1 MQSCPEAD
9 VVVIAAFS
17 LGSHWRESDSCS
29 GHSYTVC
36 RRFDLWKSSLKA
48 SWGLNICFAHR
59 ENHLWPLVQI
69 IYPPHQT
76 HCNYRNKVQCVILW
90 NAHTVKRKSEFTTM
104 CSRRFN
110 CYRISLYWLH
120 YPGEFMATWWQK
132 SSTTELP
139 RLVFMADESA
149 TRSVLKDSN
158 MK

>member
-1 MQSCPEAD
+1 MCAVMVMQGCPEAD

-36 RRFDLWKSSLKA
+36 CPFDLWKSSLKA
-48 SWGLNICFAHR
+48 SWGLNDKFLNICFAYR
-59 ENHLWPLVQI
+59 ENHLWRLVQI
-69 IYPPHQT
+69 IYPLHQM

-90 NAHTVKRKSEFTTM
+90 NSHTVKRKSEFTTM

-110 CYRISLYWLH
+110 CYRISLYCLYITWLH

-132 SSTTELP
+132 SSTTKLNYH
-139 RLVFMADESA
+139 V
-149 TRSVLKDSN
+149 
-158 MK
+158 